1 MYLILLV
8 FCVDAAGCEDGQD
21 CYIAEGETQGECKSS
36 TDETIDLQKC
46 NALYFHYIVYGCY
59 TLTTIHNYF

>member
-1 MYLILLV
+1 MYLIFLV

-36 TDETIDLQKC
+36 TDEAIDLQKR
-46 NALYFHYIVYGCY
+46 NSLYFHYIVYRC
-59 TLTTIHNYF
+59 TILYFDHNT